1 MKKYLLL
8 TIGLLMIFACGK
20 PKTTETVVT
29 KKSVKLQV
37 VKNQILNEVIT
48 GNGNFEPVSQAEHT
62 SVAADVVRV
71 NFKNGDR
78 VKAGDVVVV
87 LYDKS
92 IKANY
97 ESAKANLMK
106 AESDYNKSKKFSEAE
121 ERNSYEGYKASMI
134 NAKEALDKAKR
145 GNNSEDIDIGKSN
158 VEKAQKSYEQAK
170 FNYDKY
176 KKLYE
181 EKLISQSSFI
191 GYETEYVQAKASLN
205 SAKKSLTLLERGS
218 EAEDI
223 RSLEASYNRAK
234 SNYELAQK
242 NVKEK
247 IWSNNIT
254 SYEANYLSA
263 KASYDLAKKEYDDLT
278 VRAKIAGVVAN
289 LSVKANE
296 KTSGTGVLFY
306 VIEDKEMEVSLGL
319 NASEI
324 VKISLDSKVQ
334 IFVDEL
340 NKTYEGQVTE
350 ISPAADETT
359 KKFAVKVKAINAD
372 NSIKKGLYAK
382 VTISGQERNM
392 MVVPSS
398 AVVVKNLYK
407 YVFKEVSGKAKQV
420 KIELGSSSGDYQ
432 EILTEEIKQG
442 DKIVIDGQYLLQDN
456 DLIEE
461 VK

>member
-1 MKKYLLL
+1 MV
-8 TIGLLMIFACGK
+8 FACGK
-20 PKTTETVVT
+20 PKQEETVVT
-29 KKSVKLQV
+29 KKSVKTQV
-37 VKNQILNEVIT
+37 VKNENLNEVIT
-48 GNGNFEPVSQAEHT
+48 GNGNFEPVNQAEHT
-62 SVAADVVRV
+62 AVAADVVKV

-121 ERNSYEGYKASMI
+121 EKNNYEGYKASMI
-134 NAKEALDKAKR
+134 SAKEALDKAKR
-145 GNNSEDIDIGKSN
+145 GNNTEDINIGKAN

-170 FNYDKY
+170 FNYDKN

-181 EKLISQSSFI
+181 EKLISQSTFLNV
-191 GYETEYVQAKASLN
+191 ETEYAQAKASLD
-205 SAKKSLTLLERGS
+205 SAKNTLVTIERGAD
-218 EAEDI
+218 AEDI
-223 RSLEASYNRAK
+223 RTLEANYNRAK
-234 SNYELAQK
+234 SNYELATK

-247 IWSNNIT
+247 IWTNNIT

-263 KASYDLAKKEYDDLT
+263 KANYELAKKEYDDLT
-278 VRAKIAGVVAN
+278 VKAKIGGVVAN

-306 VIEDKEMEVSLGL
+306 VIEDKEMEVALGL

-324 VKISLDSKVQ
+324 TKISIDSKVE

-340 NKTYEGQVTE
+340 NTTYEGKVTE

-359 KKFAVKVKAINAD
+359 KKFMVKVKAVNGDNA
-372 NSIKKGLYAK
+372 IKKGLYAK
-382 VTISGQERNM
+382 VSVYGQTRDM
-392 MVVPSS
+392 MVVPKES
-398 AVVVKNLYK
+398 VVVKNLYK
-407 YVFKEVSGKAKQV
+407 YVFKVVDGKAKQIKV
-420 KIELGSSSGDYQ
+420 ELGSSSGVYQ
-432 EILTEEIKQG
+432 EIISDEIKQG

>member
-8 TIGLLMIFACGK
+8 TIGLLMVFACGK
-20 PKTTETVVT
+20 PKQEAPVVT
-29 KKSVKLQV
+29 KKSVKTQI
-37 VKNQILNEVIT
+37 VKNENLNEVIT
-48 GNGNFEPVSQAEHT
+48 GNGNFEPVNQAEHT
-62 SVAADVVRV
+62 AVAADVVKV

-97 ESAKANLMK
+97 ESAKASLMR

-134 NAKEALDKAKR
+134 SAKEALDKAKR
-145 GNNSEDIDIGKSN
+145 GNNSEDISTGKAN
-158 VEKAQKSYEQAK
+158 VSKAQKSYEQAK
-170 FNYDKY
+170 FNYDKN

-181 EKLISQSSFI
+181 EKLISQATFLS
-191 GYETEYVQAKASLN
+191 YETDYVQAKASLD
-205 SAKKSLTLLERGS
+205 SAKNALATLERGAD
-218 EAEDI
+218 AEDI
-223 RSLEASYNRAK
+223 RTLEASYNRAK
-234 SNYELAQK
+234 SNYELATK

-247 IWSNNIT
+247 IWTNSIT
-254 SYEANYLSA
+254 SYEASYLSA

-278 VRAKIAGVVAN
+278 VRAKIDGVVAN

-306 VIEDKEMEVSLGL
+306 VIQDKDMEVSLGL
-319 NASEI
+319 NASEVI
-324 VKISLDSKVQ
+324 KVSLDSKVE

-340 NKTYEGQVTE
+340 NKTYEGKVSE
-350 ISPAADETT
+350 ISPAADEAT
-359 KKFAVKVKAINAD
+359 KKFMVKVQAVNAD
-372 NSIKKGLYAK
+372 NAIKKGLYAK
-382 VTISGQERNM
+382 VSISGQTRSM
-392 MVVPSS
+392 MVVPKTS
-398 AVVVKNLYK
+398 VVVKNLYK
-407 YVFKEVSGKAKQV
+407 YVFKVVDGKAKQV
-420 KIELGSSSGDYQ
+420 KVELGSSSGVYQ
-432 EILTEEIKQG
+432 EIISEEIKQG